1 MRQVFR
7 RMKIGYARDME
18 NRKLKTFYDKVY
30 AKGERKHYTSLMFS
44 GDKVPPAK
52 DAVLKLISW
61 KNKEVLDAGCGT
73 GEMPFLIAKKGA
85 KRIVGIDYSQSAI
98 QEAEKNY
105 HLSNLSFL
113 CADLQKVK
121 GTFDV
126 IVSLGTI
133 EHIDDPLAA
142 LRRLKK
148 LLKPGGSLI
157 VTCPNWTNPRGYIL
171 MALRILFDANIT
183 LADLHYLTP
192 VEMEAWA
199 KKLGMTISWKTVE
212 QEWGHGEKMI
222 RDLARRLPNV
232 ARDSTLPTD
241 ARRIAAFIKWLGV
254 HALPFEGET
263 RHGGAVGVYHM
274 RLR

>member
-1 MRQVFR
+1 
-7 RMKIGYARDME
+7 ME
-18 NRKLKTFYDKVY
+18 NKGLQTFYDSVY
-30 AKGERKHYTSLMFS
+30 AKGEKQHYTSLMFS

-52 DAVLKLISW
+52 DAVLKLVSW
-61 KNKEVLDAGCGT
+61 KGKEVLDAGCGT

-85 KRIVGIDYSQSAI
+85 SRVVGIDYASSAI

-105 HLSNLSFL
+105 RLPHLSFL

-121 GTFDV
+121 GIFDI

-171 MALRILFDANIT
+171 MALAFLFDAKIT

-192 VEMEAWA
+192 IEMVAWA
-199 KKLGMTISWKTVE
+199 KKLGMNLRWKTVE

-222 RDLARRLPNV
+222 RDLARRLPGV
-232 ARDSTLPTD
+232 AQDSKLPTD
-241 ARRIAAFIKWLGV
+241 AQHIASFIKWLET
-254 HALPFEGET
+254 HTLPFERKT
-263 RHGGAVGVYHM
+263 RHGGAVGVYHLQ
-274 RLR
+274 LR